1 MPFAANW
8 IEERLA
14 QAQEAGRLSHAYL
27 LTGQD
32 PEELEALFLRLAGRL
47 IGADPLQSPDVHIIR
62 PESKSRRL
70 TIEQVRELEHQLHLK
85 SYMGGLKIA
94 SIIASDRMCLGQAQA
109 ANAFL
114 KTLEEPPDNCVI
126 FLLSTRPDQ
135 LLPTIRSRC
144 LTLPLADAPPATPT
158 EGVTD
163 VPWITEWFAPI
174 ERPGARAY
182 RRAALLQ
189 DHWRQLRESLEEETS
204 GRTFEDD
211 DAEKAFLESLFLLK
225 RDDSIAT
232 LINAS
237 WERRGNEPEDLADT
251 IRACE
256 ALEELRYALSRNIDQ
271 QLALERC
278 CLKISRF

>member
-1 MPFAANW
+1 MPFPASW

-14 QAQEAGRLSHAYL
+14 QAHRAGRLSHAYL
-27 LTGQD
+27 LTGHD
-32 PEELEALFLRLAGRL
+32 PEELESLFLRLAGRL
-47 IGADPLQSPDVHIIR
+47 LGTDPLQSPDVHTIR

-85 SYMGGLKIA
+85 SYLGGLKIA
-94 SIIASDRMCLGQAQA
+94 AILAADRMCLGQAQA

-114 KTLEEPPDNCVI
+114 KTLEEPPDNCLI
-126 FLLSTRPDQ
+126 FLLTTRPDQ

-144 LTLPLADAPPATPT
+144 LILPLASQTPEHT
-158 EGVTD
+158 SPDEV
-163 VPWITEWFAPI
+163 WISDWFAPI

-189 DHWRQLRESLEEETS
+189 DHWRQLREKLEEENT
-204 GRTFEDD
+204 GRDFEDE
-211 DAEKAFLESLFLLK
+211 DAQKAFLESLFLLK
-225 RDDSIAT
+225 RDETVAA
-232 LINAS
+232 LITAS
-237 WERRGNEPEDLADT
+237 WERRGSDPESLADA

-256 ALEELRYALSRNIDQ
+256 TLEELRYALSRNLDQ